1 MWPIIWRE
9 SADADLAAIVDYIA
23 QFSPDAAERMWR
35 RIRDAVL
42 PLAQFPYL
50 HQSSEH
56 VPGLREIVVRPAY
69 IVLYRVTVNQV
80 EIVAV
85 KHSKQDWPWQATS
98 I

>member
-1 MWPIIWRE
+1 MWPIVWRE

-42 PLAQFPYL
+42 SLAQFPYL

-69 IVLYRVTVNQV
+69 IVLYRVTANQV

-85 KHSKQDWPWQATS
+85 KHSKQDWPKQTAS